1 MKYKV
6 NLQSKRRTVRPSNFT
21 SCAGKSWTSRKNK
34 QGVLP
39 SPGGAG
45 ERLISDPHSL
55 RQLRVFHVTCYFN
68 HVTYRSVY
76 HNITFCPRF
85 QEALAQAIEH
95 ELKLLG
101 TKDSY
106 WTWLVDT
113 LHSKRDD
120 LAKMVRASGMIP
132 IIPEGGYFMLADTSP
147 LS

>member
-1 MKYKV
+1 MLLYG
-6 NLQSKRRTVRPSNFT
+6 F
-21 SCAGKSWTSRKNK
+21 
-34 QGVLP
+34 
-39 SPGGAG
+39 
-45 ERLISDPHSL
+45 
-55 RQLRVFHVTCYFN
+55 
-68 HVTYRSVY
+68 YRCVY
-76 HNITFCPRF
+76 YNITFYPRL

-113 LHSKRDD
+113 LHSKRDH

-147 LS
+147 LSLYLKNHFTFVLLFGFPFLCCAILLGIVTQDCFFN